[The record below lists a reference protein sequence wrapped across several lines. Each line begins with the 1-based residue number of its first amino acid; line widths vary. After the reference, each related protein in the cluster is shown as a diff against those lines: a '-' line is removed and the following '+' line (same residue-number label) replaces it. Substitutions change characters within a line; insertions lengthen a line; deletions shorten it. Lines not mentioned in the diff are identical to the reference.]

1 MSFPRILAVGH
12 GPLLWIQGTLILLCV
27 LANVYSLL
35 GVVAAAEFF
44 RLRPEA
50 DPDFQPP
57 ISILKPLRGLDPDAY
72 ANLSSFF
79 RLEYARYELIFA
91 FESEADPAVLLVRRI
106 LEEFPFVD
114 ARIVFHPVP
123 IEGSP
128 KVAALAS
135 AARASRYELLL
146 VSDGDIRVGPD
157 HLARMVQP
165 MADAGVGVV
174 TCLYRSHGAGW
185 SGTLDAIGLSAEF
198 QRDALVARKV
208 EGVSFA
214 MGSGIL
220 IRAAVL
226 EAIGGFDALAN
237 HLADDFL
244 LGNLPTRRGYRTEFA
259 HEVVDHSLGT
269 KRFGDLV
276 RHQLRWNRGIRASR
290 PGGYAGMVFTHATAL
305 GVLLLAA
312 EKGSPFGWMML
323 AGTAATSMIAAWL
336 VAVRHLRDQGV
347 RRFLWLVPV
356 RDVLSFVFWIVGMF
370 GSTVHWRGRR
380 FRLGRNGFLTPL
392 RRAPGRRAWAPVGS
406 GIGPA
411 PARRE
416 HVERP
421 SQR

>member
-1 MSFPRILAVGH
+1 MNILRGVLADH
-12 GPLLWIQGTLILLCV
+12 GPLFWVQAGLVVLCV
-27 LANVYSLL
+27 IANVYSVLC
-35 GVVAAAEFF
+35 VVAASQFF
-44 RLRPEA
+44 RLRPKL
-50 DPDFQPP
+50 DPDFHPP

-79 RLEYARYELIFA
+79 RLKYPRYELIFA
-91 FESEADPAVLLVRRI
+91 LESEFDAAVPLVRRI
-106 LEEFPFVD
+106 LEEFPDVD

-128 KVAALAS
+128 KVAGLAS
-135 AARASRYELLL
+135 AARASRYKLLL

-157 HLARMVQP
+157 HLSRMVQP
-165 MADAGVGVV
+165 MADPIVGVV
-174 TCLYRSHGAGW
+174 TCLYRSHGNGW

-269 KRFGDLV
+269 RRFVDLV

-312 EKGSPFGWMML
+312 EKGSLVGWMIL
-323 AGTAATSMIAAWL
+323 AGTVAISMFAAWF
-336 VAVRHLRDQGV
+336 VAVLHLKDQGV

-356 RDVLSFVFWIVGMF
+356 RDVLSFVFWIAGMF

-380 FRLGRNGFLTPL
+380 FRLGRDGLLTPVRAAAA
-392 RRAPGRRAWAPVGS
+392 RRASVRPASSRARRAAS
-406 GIGPA
+406 
-411 PARRE
+411 R
-416 HVERP
+416 
-421 SQR
+421 